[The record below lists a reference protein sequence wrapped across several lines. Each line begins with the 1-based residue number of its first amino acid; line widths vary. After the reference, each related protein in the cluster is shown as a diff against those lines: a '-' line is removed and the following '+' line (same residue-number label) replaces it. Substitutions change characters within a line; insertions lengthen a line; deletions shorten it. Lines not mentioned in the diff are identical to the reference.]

1 MTATRVGGQVKFIR
15 MVDRV
20 VVEKGETNEEGF
32 AIMQA
37 AHPGEYREDTDDKPL
52 APVQR
57 AHSMFERANAKR
69 AAQRPAQSD
78 KVGTRAGRKAK

>member
-1 MTATRVGGQVKFIR
+1 VTQVKFIR

-32 AIMQA
+32 ALMQA

-52 APVQR
+52 APIQR
-57 AHSMFERANAKR
+57 AHNMHAKR
-69 AAQRPAQSD
+69 AMEDTPKRASKSG
-78 KVGTRAGRKAK
+78 KVGARERRSGK